1 VLYWFRTPPG
11 VKVGRAALDEDAIR
25 LIEQLNPGIEFD
37 WTRILKGQ
45 GGPATESRP
54 PIEARRQRPDH
65 RRPQSPH
72 TPPVK
77 PVQPPVPTAAPSV
90 SLPAEFSSEDTTPA
104 QVEELADPGP
114 ATEPSTDAPPRIE
127 ADVPTP
133 AHARIGADGVQRLR
147 ARYAEILVRI
157 SERTAD
163 PARREELKAQAD
175 RLNPDAWVT
184 DDEVVQGLEQYES
197 VFASLREVVGQKR
210 RRRRRGRGSRPAE
223 PGAPVSA
230 TIDPADPS
238 AGNSFDAPEGPD
250 VRENVD
256 GPEGPE
262 KDDGPDDGGDVPP
275 GET

>member
-45 GGPATESRP
+45 GGPPTESRP

-65 RRPQSPH
+65 RRPQ
-72 TPPVK
+72 TPQP
-77 PVQPPVPTAAPSV
+77 PPARPAQPPVAAAAPSV
-90 SLPAEFSSEDTTPA
+90 SLPAELSSDATAPEP
-104 QVEELADPGP
+104 LADPGP
-114 ATEPSTDAPPRIE
+114 ASESWTDAPPTIDT
-127 ADVPTP
+127 AVPTP

-223 PGAPVSA
+223 PGTTVSA
-230 TIDPADPS
+230 TTDPAGSS
-238 AGNSFDAPEGPD
+238 AGDSFDSA
-250 VRENVD
+250 
-256 GPEGPE
+256 EGPE
-262 KDDGPDDGGDVPP
+262 KEDGPDNGDDVPP
-275 GET
+275 GEI